1 MLKSWTFC
9 SLLKYRIVH
18 KIISIL
24 LISIEWVFTLLQ
36 FWVYTLPRPSKNDLS
51 SSFFSP
57 KS

>member
-1 MLKSWTFC
+1 MLKNWRFC
-9 SLLKYRIVH
+9 SLLKYKIVH
-18 KIISIL
+18 KIISIP
-24 LISIEWVFTLLQ
+24 LIPIEWVFTLLQ